1 MLLLQNEKSCK
12 RGFKSE
18 GKVVITLSQTAFQM
32 NSTSAVC
39 RTQTERQHKIT
50 LAESHPFIIKQNCI
64 AKLGPSVQ
72 LRGSVC
78 DAVIKGQS
86 SLQHSTR

>member
-64 AKLGPSVQ
+64 AKKKEMKINQNIVHNNYKNVL
-72 LRGSVC
+72 
-78 DAVIKGQS
+78 
-86 SLQHSTR
+86 

>member
-1 MLLLQNEKSCK
+1 MDTSKWRDTAVLLLQNEKSCK

-39 RTQTERQHKIT
+39 QTQTERQHEIT
-50 LAESHPFIIKQNCI
+50 LAESLPFIIIKYYFSNDG
-64 AKLGPSVQ
+64 AKLH
-72 LRGSVC
+72 C
-78 DAVIKGQS
+78 YEKI
-86 SLQHSTR
+86 